1 MPSPYHDSNADDR
14 HDRDFDR
21 FRRDEALRFPVVSE
35 REITPEAPKA
45 AEPKEQPEEKD
56 Q

>member
-1 MPSPYHDSNADDR
+1 MPTSYHDHNADDW

-21 FRRDEALRFPVVSE
+21 FRRNEARRFPVVSE
-35 REITPEAPKA
+35 REITPEEPKA
-45 AEPKEQPEEKD
+45 AAPEQSEEKD